1 MCNRHCLEAVER
13 TLRDVMNNS
22 FDFGY
27 KAVLVSGDFRQIL
40 PVIPGGSRADIVEK
54 CFKASPLYDKF
65 NVLRLTENMRLAE
78 LRADPNADPEA
89 LEFPE
94 FLLKVGEGRDLSAD
108 ALGRI
113 DLPSSVHK
121 SDNIRELCHRVFEG
135 LGLHYADTE
144 WISQRAVITTK
155 NFHLE
160 EINTIVGAMIPGELR
175 LYKSHDYV
183 EAEDGQRIISEADN
197 SASETAEHTNDGQV
211 NACLLYTSPSPRDKR
226 QSRMPSSA

>member
-1 MCNRHCLEAVER
+1 MCNLHCLEAVER

-78 LRADPNADPEA
+78 LRVDPNADPEA

-94 FLLKVGEGRDLSAD
+94 FLLKVGEGRDAWKDRLAFLGSQIGQDRLAFLSSQIGQHQG
-108 ALGRI
+108 AL
-113 DLPSSVHK
+113 
-121 SDNIRELCHRVFEG
+121 
-135 LGLHYADTE
+135 
-144 WISQRAVITTK
+144 SQSI
-155 NFHLE
+155 
-160 EINTIVGAMIPGELR
+160 
-175 LYKSHDYV
+175 
-183 EAEDGQRIISEADN
+183 
-197 SASETAEHTNDGQV
+197 
-211 NACLLYTSPSPRDKR
+211 
-226 QSRMPSSA
+226 